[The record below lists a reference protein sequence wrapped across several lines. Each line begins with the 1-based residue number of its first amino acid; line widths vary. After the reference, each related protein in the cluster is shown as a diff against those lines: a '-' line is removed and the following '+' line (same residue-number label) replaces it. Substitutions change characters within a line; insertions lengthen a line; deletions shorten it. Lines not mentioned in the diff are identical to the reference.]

1 MFLESWRDVCC
12 LQMELVA
19 YDVIMY
25 VHDVLGAQSFIH
37 FINFHKNVCFV
48 IQQ

>member
-1 MFLESWRDVCC
+1 
-12 LQMELVA
+12 MELVV
-19 YDVIMY
+19 YDVITHVRDM
-25 VHDVLGAQSFIH
+25 LGVQSFIH